1 MRVVFPF
8 FLALLVLVAMGCV
21 RPVKGLHEEPETPAA
36 AKTDTTHASAE
47 PFDAVTLGG
56 DVFEEELLAKE
67 SVDPE
72 NIFGYRVQLGAF
84 GDEANARTLQ
94 VLAEAEFDK
103 PVYVIFEEPFWC
115 VRLGDFSAINDAETT
130 KGEAISRGF
139 TDARVIE
146 DKINAAD

>member
-8 FLALLVLVAMGCV
+8 FLALLVLVAIGCV
-21 RPVKGLHEEPETPAA
+21 RPVKGLHEEPTPPAA
-36 AKTDTTHASAE
+36 ADTTQANVE
-47 PFDAVTLGG
+47 LFDPVTLGG
-56 DVFEEELLAKE
+56 DVFEEELLEKE
-67 SVDPE
+67 SVEPE

-103 PVYVIFEEPFWC
+103 PVYIIFEEPFWC
-115 VRLGDFSAINDAETT
+115 VRLGDFPAISDAETT

>member
-8 FLALLVLVAMGCV
+8 FLALLVLVAIGCV
-21 RPVKGLHEEPETPAA
+21 RPVKGLHEEPEPPAT
-36 AKTDTTHASAE
+36 KTDTTEVSAE
-47 PFDAVTLGG
+47 PFDPVTLGG
-56 DVFEEELLAKE
+56 DVFEEELLEKE
-67 SVDPE
+67 SVEPE

-94 VLAEAEFDK
+94 ILAESEFNE

-115 VRLGDFSAINDAETT
+115 VRLGDFAEMFDAETT

-146 DKINAAD
+146 DKIKAAD

>member
-21 RPVKGLHEEPETPAA
+21 RPVKGLHEEPTPPAVA
-36 AKTDTTHASAE
+36 DTIQASAE
-47 PFDAVTLGG
+47 PFDAVALGG

-67 SVDPE
+67 SVEPDD
-72 NIFGYRVQLGAF
+72 IFGYRVQLGAF
-84 GDEANARTLQ
+84 GDEVNARTLQ

-103 PVYVIFEEPFWC
+103 PVYIIFEEPFWC
-115 VRLGDFSAINDAETT
+115 VRLGDFSAISDAETT

-146 DKINAAD
+146 DKIEAAD